1 VTVFIFLVIEV
12 AIGEYDADIAD
23 LAAEAAKSI
32 SERRKLPRIKT
43 EGIEEVVKTISGK

>member
-1 VTVFIFLVIEV
+1 MAGFIFLVIEV

-43 EGIEEVVKTISGK
+43 VGTEEVVKTISGK